1 MDYSFE
7 IPAQHSSII
16 KVMGVGGGGSNAVK
30 HMFNMGIKDVEFVVC
45 NTDAQAL
52 KSSPVPSKLQIGTQ
66 ITEGLG
72 AGANPEIGREAA
84 LESREEIRDL
94 LNVNTKMLF
103 ITAGMGGGTG
113 TGAAP
118 VIAQISRELGILTV
132 GIVTSPFL
140 LEGPVKNKAARDGI
154 AELKSNCDIVLI
166 VANDKLRQVY
176 GKLKL
181 SEALSKADDVLSTA
195 ASSIAEII
203 TKEGYVNVDFKDVNT
218 VMKNAGTA
226 VMGSFIAD
234 GEEKGI
240 VAVEGA
246 LESPLLENRDISGA
260 RHILLNIS
268 YAEEPEMEMFD
279 DILHLVGERS
289 GNNANI
295 IWGMGEDTAL
305 EGDQI
310 KVTIIATGFDNEDES
325 EVRYD
330 LGSNKVNASQQTS
343 LNQLGNKPKGNVRN
357 EQEES
362 SNHNSSTASRLQSRN
377 QEDTSQYTNDRK
389 EDSHQDGH
397 ISSSKFEVIDLN
409 SSQPPRTD
417 DRHSNQRQ
425 ESRQHEQRGQGDG
438 DMFDATRRRMEER
451 SQESQSRLDRY
462 KNKYN
467 ASNDSDENMMN
478 VASYK
483 RRGLRLNDLNHSSDD
498 EVSRYTL
505 NDDKD
510 VLGNNSFLHDN
521 VD

>member
-52 KSSPVPSKLQIGTQ
+52 KSSPVPSKLQIGTNL
-66 ITEGLG
+66 TEGLG

-103 ITAGMGGGTG
+103 VTAGMGGGTG

-154 AELKSNCDIVLI
+154 SELKSNCDIVLV

-181 SEALSKADDVLSTA
+181 SEALAKADDVLSTA

-226 VMGSFIAD
+226 VMGSYIAD
-234 GEEKGI
+234 GEDKGI

-260 RHILLNIS
+260 RHILINIS
-268 YAEEPEMEMFD
+268 YAEEPDMEMFD

-289 GNNANI
+289 GNKANI
-295 IWGMGEDTAL
+295 IWGTGEDTAL
-305 EGDQI
+305 QGEEI
-310 KVTIIATGFDNEDES
+310 KVTIIATGFDNEDEE

-330 LGSNKVNASQQTS
+330 LGSNKVRSEQSTNTVVDQ
-343 LNQLGNKPKGNVRN
+343 PKGNVRN
-357 EQEES
+357 DWNDQ
-362 SNHNSSTASRLQSRN
+362 SNYKGSTASQLHSREN
-377 QEDTSQYTNDRK
+377 QVEPKEEQRSQDN
-389 EDSHQDGH
+389 Q
-397 ISSSKFEVIDLN
+397 ISSSKFEVVDLEERKTEVE
-409 SSQPPRTD
+409 P
-417 DRHSNQRQ
+417 QRQ
-425 ESRQHEQRGQGDG
+425 ESSSDQ
-438 DMFDATRRRMEER
+438 DMFDAARRRMEER

-467 ASNDSDENMMN
+467 ASDESDDNMMN
-478 VASYK
+478 IPSYK
-483 RRGLRLNDLNHSSDD
+483 RRGRRLNDINHSSDE